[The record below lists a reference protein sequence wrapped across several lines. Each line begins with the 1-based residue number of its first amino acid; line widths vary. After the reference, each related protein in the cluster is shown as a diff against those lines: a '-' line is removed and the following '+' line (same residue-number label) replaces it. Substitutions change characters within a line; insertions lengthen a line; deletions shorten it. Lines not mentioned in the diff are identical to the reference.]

1 MDNEINIKDL
11 QDKIMEQIKQIDSV
25 AHLFLIQKFLENLQ
39 ENVFNNICYQIHS
52 KYEFFELIQ
61 TIKH

>member
-25 AHLFLIQKFLENLQ
+25 AYLFLIQKFLEYL
-39 ENVFNNICYQIHS
+39 
-52 KYEFFELIQ
+52 
-61 TIKH
+61 